1 MATDAASLL
10 AQVNCHACYAG
21 GNTQLLRLMR
31 LSLIKQWALLVNPAI
46 DTSPEALLEYAKCH
60 VCYAGGTSNTYLLE
74 LFVLVLIDQA
84 LQAEGGGG
92 QGQGRITE
100 EEDPRLT
107 EEDVRRFTEEL

>member
-60 VCYAGGTSNTYLLE
+60 ACYTAGVSDPYLLE

-92 QGQGRITE
+92 QDQGRITE
-100 EEDPRLT
+100 EEVFRDT
-107 EEDVRRFTEEL
+107 EEGERRFTEEL